1 MIGIDKD
8 FGKEKKKGGKSSVVK
23 EIEKLRKQREE
34 RRKNL
39 AEKRREKAQMIARNE
54 ELGRNGKKFRK

>member
-1 MIGIDKD
+1 MEKEYGKDKRR
-8 FGKEKKKGGKSSVVK
+8 GGKSSVVK

-39 AEKRREKAQMIARNE
+39 AEKRREKAQLIAKNE
-54 ELGRNGKKFRK
+54 ELGRMGKY